1 MLTPTVRDTV
11 AFRHA
16 SSSGLLV
23 HKVGS
28 AAGKMAW
35 LDYEAA
41 LRELLELAGERAVQ
55 A

>member
-1 MLTPTVRDTV
+1 MRDTV

-16 SSSGLLV
+16 SSGGLLV

-35 LDYEAA
+35 LDYEVV
-41 LRELLELAGERAVQ
+41 LRELLELAGDHSVKA
-55 A
+55 